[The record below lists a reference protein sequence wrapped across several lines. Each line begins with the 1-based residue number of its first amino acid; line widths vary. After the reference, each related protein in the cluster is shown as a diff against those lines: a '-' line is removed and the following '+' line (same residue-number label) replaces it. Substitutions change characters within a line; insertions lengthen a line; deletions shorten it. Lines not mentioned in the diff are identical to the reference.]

1 VPPETKTRPIPI
13 ARPSIGAEE
22 KAAVLSVLE
31 SGHLAQGEVTERF
44 EADFARAVGVK
55 HCVATSSG
63 TTALHL
69 ALLAVGVGP
78 GDEVITSPFSF
89 IASANTALY
98 CGATPVFADIDPA
111 TFNVDPAAVERAVTG
126 RTRAIMPV
134 HLFGQMADMDALTD
148 IARRHGLRIVEDA
161 CQAHGATW
169 RGRAAGSFDVAAF
182 SFYPTKNMTTG
193 EGGAVTT
200 DDDAIAEQMRMLRA
214 HGMRVRYHHELLGY
228 NWRMTDLQAAI
239 GAAQLPKLVGWNE
252 RRRANAAHYDRGLR
266 GVVTPAV
273 HPAATHVYHQYTV
286 RVRERDRAIAAL
298 AEAGIGTGVYYPNPI
313 HKQPVYVER
322 GYAGSF
328 PESERAAAEVLSLP
342 VRPDLTAEELDRVV
356 AAVNAL

>member
-1 VPPETKTRPIPI
+1 MIRLAQPM
-13 ARPSIGAEE
+13 IGPAEQE
-22 KAAVLSVLE
+22 AVRAVLD
-31 SGHLAQGEVTERF
+31 SGQLAQGEVTARF
-44 EADFARAVGVK
+44 EGDFARTVGVK

-78 GDEVITSPFSF
+78 GDEVVTSPFSF
-89 IASANTALY
+89 IASANTVLY

-111 TFNVDPAAVERAVTG
+111 TFNLDPAAVERAITP
-126 RTRAIMPV
+126 RTRAIVPV
-134 HLFGQMADMDALTD
+134 HLFGQPADMGALME
-148 IARRHGLRIVEDA
+148 IARRHRLRVVEDA
-161 CQAHGATW
+161 CQAHGAAW
-169 RGRAAGSFDVAAF
+169 GGRAAGSFDVGCF

-193 EGGAVTT
+193 EGGCVTT
-200 DDDAIAEQMRMLRA
+200 DDDAVAEQMRMVRA

-239 GAAQLPKLVGWNE
+239 GGAQLPKLAGWNE
-252 RRRANAAHYDRGLR
+252 RRRGNAARYDRELR

-273 HPAATHVYHQYTV
+273 RPEATHVYHQYTV
-286 RVRERDRAIAAL
+286 RVADRDRAVARL
-298 AEAGIGTGVYYPNPI
+298 TEQGIGTGVYYPNPI

-342 VRPDLTAEELDRVV
+342 VRPDLTPEELDRVV